1 MHTRKKAES
10 PQATMFTGCTG
21 IFSSQNCQR
30 WDYTTSAD
38 FWQAPFHREKY
49 DMNHKIN
56 LRKLPIRKIPL
67 KALAQEWVNNIGPS
81 CGEFA

>member
-1 MHTRKKAES
+1 MYRQKK
-10 PQATMFTGCTG
+10 PKRPVHMFIIYIGLSKS
-21 IFSSQNCQR
+21 IFDCGKH
-30 WDYTTSAD
+30 YTTSAD

-67 KALAQEWVNNIGPS
+67 KALAQEWVNNIGSS
-81 CGEFA
+81 CGQFA